1 MVWGT
6 TLSTDRVPPD
16 RRVDFWNAAACS
28 ALVAQCADPLDRAR
42 FSGRMRCG
50 DLGNI
55 RVVELSSD
63 AATIWHSKEHVARVP
78 GEQYLLRIQRR
89 GESVTSQDGREVRL
103 RSGDFT
109 LCDALRTYRLHFTSP
124 ATFLTLRIDRAALL
138 RHLGDPQRIALV
150 RVPGDS
156 GLGLLASRL
165 LCGIA
170 DAFDAVVDPV
180 ALPRLSSAVLDI
192 VATAY
197 TGYCRAPGR
206 SRHASILRARILN
219 YVESQLGD
227 AMLSPTR
234 VAGAFGLSRRY
245 LHSLFESTD
254 EPLGSYIW
262 RRRLECARLVLLD
275 PRYAGRTLTQIAEE
289 HGFKTLAHFSR
300 SFRQTFGA
308 APRDFRD
315 QARTDKPRAR
325 RQLAGPW
332 ETNA

>member
-28 ALVAQCADPLDRAR
+28 ALVAQCADPVDRAR

-50 DLGNI
+50 DLGDI
-55 RVVELSSD
+55 RVVELGSD
-63 AATIWHSKEHVARVP
+63 AATIWHSKEHVARVS
-78 GEQYLLRIQRR
+78 GEQYLLRIQRL

-109 LCDALRTYRLHFTSP
+109 LCDALRPYHLRFSGP
-124 ATFLTLRIDRAALL
+124 ASFLTLRIDRATLL
-138 RHLGDPQRIALV
+138 RHVGAPERLVLRRI
-150 RVPGDS
+150 PGDN
-156 GLGLLASRL
+156 GPGLLASRL

-180 ALPRLSSAVLDI
+180 AFPRLSSAVLDI

-197 TGYCRAPGR
+197 AGYCGEPGCN
-206 SRHASILRARILN
+206 RHASILRARILN
-219 YVESQLGD
+219 YVESHLGD

-234 VAGAFGLSRRY
+234 VAGAFGISRRY
-245 LHSLFESTD
+245 VHSLFESTD

-262 RRRLECARLVLLD
+262 RRRLERARLVLLD
-275 PRYAGRTLTQIAEE
+275 PRYASRTLTQIAEE

-300 SFRQTFGA
+300 SFRQTYGA

-315 QARTDKPRAR
+315 HARADTLRAR
-325 RQLAGPW
+325 RQHAGLS
-332 ETNA
+332 ETSA